1 MNNNEQYRNMTL
13 SLKVTPSQKAEYV
26 KIASSLNITLSE
38 WLNSIIEMNKNSYE
52 KVGDPTNIE
61 IKLGLEIEQLNREIQ
76 ELKNKL
82 TIAEEQK
89 GIELKSNFEL
99 RQLVAEWKV
108 YGNKMKNKLDALNEA
123 YLNLDDKYRIVC
135 ENIDAFAEK
144 QDGYVF
150 FNWLNI
156 DEIRGL
162 KE

>member
-52 KVGDPTNIE
+52 KVGDPTNNE

-82 TIAEEQK
+82 TIAEQQK

-108 YGNKMKNKLDALNEA
+108 YSNKMKNKKDALNEA
-123 YLNLDDKYRIVC
+123 YLNLDDKYRKVC

-150 FNWLNI
+150 FNFLNI
-156 DEIRGL
+156 SEIRAL